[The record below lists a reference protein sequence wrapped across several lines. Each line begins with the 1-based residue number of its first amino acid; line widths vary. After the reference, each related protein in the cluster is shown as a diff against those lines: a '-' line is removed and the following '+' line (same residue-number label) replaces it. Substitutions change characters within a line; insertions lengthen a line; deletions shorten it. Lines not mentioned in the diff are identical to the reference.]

1 MFARFT
7 RYHRVFRS
15 CNAGSK
21 TNTWCG
27 KCAKCL
33 FTAIILSPFLS
44 DDRLFDIFGKNLFAD
59 SGLLPFFDQ
68 LTGDADE
75 KPFECIGTIADVN
88 LALCEAIRRRG
99 SVDLPFLLKHYI
111 SSASFLRYNSM
122 DFNLELS
129 ILSDAYFVMPE
140 FMHFL
145 VDGMQN
151 VTGKSPNTT
160 IIS

>member
-21 TNTWCG
+21 TNSWCG

-44 DDRLFDIFGKNLFAD
+44 DERLFEIFGKDLLAD
-59 SGLLPFFDQ
+59 SALLPFFDQ

-99 SVDLPFLLKHYI
+99 STDLPYLLMHYI
-111 SSASFLRYNSM
+111 SSASFSRYNRM

-129 ILSDAYFVMPE
+129 TLSDTHFVIPE

-145 VDGMQN
+145 VEEMQKI
-151 VTGKSPNTT
+151 TGKSPNTSL
-160 IIS
+160 IS